1 MNVSFLRPNDL
12 MKFQR
17 KPPQMLLNLRNLI
30 TLCEILDTAD
40 IMLVDVR
47 TFTGGSCNFAHTQL
61 PAV

>member
-47 TFTGGSCNFAHTQL
+47 TFTGLVILRIRKQL